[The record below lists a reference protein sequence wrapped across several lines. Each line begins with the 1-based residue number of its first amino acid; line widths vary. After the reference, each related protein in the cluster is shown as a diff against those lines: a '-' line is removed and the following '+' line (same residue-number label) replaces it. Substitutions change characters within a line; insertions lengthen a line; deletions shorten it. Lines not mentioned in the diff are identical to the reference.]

1 MKSYLIFPNQLRY
14 IAYIQCKQL
23 HTMWANLFLNAT
35 TISLTRRCTN
45 MQCPLRD
52 VTWQFQSIYRMYDG
66 IVIRHMWEMTYS
78 LRACHGLE

>member
-1 MKSYLIFPNQLRY
+1 
-14 IAYIQCKQL
+14 
-23 HTMWANLFLNAT
+23 
-35 TISLTRRCTN
+35 